1 MRPHKIAIYILVTIA
16 ILGVICLVV
25 PKDGWQIGNW
35 NLRWP
40 TLTEVLDAGESKSND
55 SENINPEDSIVVSTP
70 GKNDPR
76 YHLKSFYLALETAD
90 TAQVRVVHYGDS
102 QIEEDRITN
111 ILREELQKQYG
122 GGGIGLLP
130 LHQTI
135 PTGSIKQWISINGS
149 VQSTQGGPK
158 RYLIYGPGSMRLN
171 TGKKYGVMG
180 QVAAMNND
188 FVPGSQSIVMNVA
201 PYNKTLTTYNYFNQ
215 IRILADNI
223 SVSIKQ
229 PENENPT
236 TTVNGSAIFNV
247 PDSTSKCKIHLTGKG
262 NVYGI
267 SLENPTGVIVD
278 NIPMR
283 GCSGTIF
290 TRMDSLSL
298 SKFYAESNTKLI
310 IMQYGGNMVP
320 GIKGEKA
327 LESYIEKMRKEIRF
341 LRNCAPQASILFIG
355 PSDMSTRIN
364 GSMATY
370 PIVPKMDRLLA
381 KMAKEE
387 QIAYWSM
394 FDAMGGEGSM
404 IEWKKSGLAGSDY
417 VHFTRSGANK
427 VGNMLYEWMKWIPE
441 ETSTENK

>member
-1 MRPHKIAIYILVTIA
+1 MRPHKIAIYIFVTIA
-16 ILGVICLVV
+16 ILGIVCLVV
-25 PKDGWQIGNW
+25 PKDGWHIGNW

-40 TLTEVLDAGESKSND
+40 TLTEVLNDGSNETSPTD
-55 SENINPEDSIVVSTP
+55 LILEDSIEVSTP
-70 GKNDPR
+70 GKDDPR
-76 YHLKSFYLALETAD
+76 YHLKSFYLALENAD
-90 TAQVRVVHYGDS
+90 TEQVRVVHYGDS

-111 ILREELQKQYG
+111 LLREELQKQYG
-122 GGGIGLLP
+122 GGGVGLLP

-135 PTGSIKQWISINGS
+135 PTSSLKQWISINGA

-171 TGKKYGVMG
+171 KGRNYGAMG

-188 FVPGSQSIVMNVA
+188 FVPGSQSIVMNIA
-201 PYNKTLTTYNYFNQ
+201 PYTKTLTTYHYFNQ

-223 SVSIKQ
+223 SATITQ
-229 PENENPT
+229 PENQNPT
-236 TTVNGSAIFNV
+236 TIIKGSAIFSV
-247 PDSTSKCKIHLTGKG
+247 PDSTSKCKIHLNGLG
-262 NVYGI
+262 HIYGI
-267 SLENPTGVIVD
+267 SLEKTTGVIVD

-290 TRMDSLSL
+290 TRMDSLAL
-298 SKFYAESNTKLI
+298 SNFYAESNTKLI

-320 GIKGEKA
+320 GMKSETA
-327 LESYIEKMRKEIRF
+327 LETYIEKMRKEVRF

-394 FDAMGGEGSM
+394 FEAMGGEGSM
-404 IEWKKSGLAGSDY
+404 IEWRKSGLAGSDY

-427 VGNMLYEWMKWIPE
+427 IGNMLYEWIKWTPE
-441 ETSTENK
+441 EVSTENK